1 MHLLSGV
8 PGCAVQGKARVK
20 NKPKSGVSRAK
31 LRVPAEWTFRS
42 SAVAQRFDSHVR
54 EQLPWY
60 DLATGAVA
68 HLARNYVPNR
78 GTVIDVGASTGNIGR
93 ALGPMLEARG
103 ASLIAIDNA
112 SQMADVYD
120 APGQFVVA
128 EAVDFDFAAKS
139 PDLVV
144 CFLALMFVPVWQRLA
159 LVERIKA
166 SVRRG
171 GAVIVFDKML
181 PRSGYLGTVAYRLTL
196 AAKHE
201 AGASAEEVIAKELS
215 ISGIQRP
222 MSPDELAGFVEV
234 FRFGDFAGF
243 VFERG

>member
-1 MHLLSGV
+1 M
-8 PGCAVQGKARVK
+8 KT
-20 NKPKSGVSRAK
+20 KPKPGAPDAK
-31 LRVPAEWTFRS
+31 WKVPREWTFRS
-42 SAVAQRFDSHVR
+42 TAVAQAFDSHVR

-68 HLARNYVPNR
+68 HLARHYVPNG
-78 GTVIDVGASTGNIGR
+78 GTVVDVGASTGNVGR
-93 ALGPMLEARG
+93 ALASMLEARK
-103 ASLIAIDNA
+103 ASLIAIDNSA
-112 SQMADVYD
+112 EMATVYD

-128 EAVDFDFAAKS
+128 EAVEFDFAGKA

-144 CFLALMFVPVWQRLA
+144 CFLALMFVPVWQRAA

-166 SVRRG
+166 SVRPG

-222 MSPDELAGFVEV
+222 MDPDELPDFVEI

-243 VFERG
+243 VFERR